1 VRAHARGRVL
11 VVFGC
16 GGERDPGKRPLMG
29 ETAERLADR
38 VIVTDDNPRRED
50 ADGIVAMILR
60 GIRRPGAVL
69 VERDRARAIGAAIAE
84 ARAGDAVLIA
94 GKGHEDYQLVG
105 AERRRFSDRDCV
117 VAHAGVAR

>member
-1 VRAHARGRVL
+1 

-38 VIVTDDNPRRED
+38 VIVTDDNPRGED

-60 GIRRPGAVL
+60 GVRRPAGVL
-69 VERDRARAIGAAIAE
+69 VERDRALAIRAAIAE
-84 ARAGDAVLIA
+84 ARPGDAVLIA
-94 GKGHEDYQLVG
+94 GKGHEDYQIAG
-105 AERRRFSDRDCV
+105 GERRHFSDRECL
-117 VAHAGVAR
+117 ATHAGVAQ